1 MFVFKNWWSGGCLP
15 VVARHLRRVGLRR
28 VFTANSQKRSYEI
41 ACIGDIKKE
50 RHWSDLPLL
59 PAGRTR
65 ARSSRS
71 RAHLGFRSVHVERAL
86 RDVCARKLCMH
97 RDPECQAETR
107 EEKSRSLMSSSANG
121 ARGINVP
128 ASHPNEFHQTFAG
141 GIRKKQGRGT
151 RELGAATGFWGRDYS
166 ILRDRILWISTYF
179 EVFFSKSRVQNGQSL
194 DKPRKSQDFYQ
205 QKLFFI

>member
-1 MFVFKNWWSGGCLP
+1 MFRKRVGQDNMLVRGRETARWRGCLP

-28 VFTANSQKRSYEI
+28 VFTANSQKRSEEI

-65 ARSSRS
+65 ARQCRS

-86 RDVCARKLCMH
+86 RDVCARKLCMN

-121 ARGINVP
+121 ARGKMCQPPTQTSSTRPSLEDEDSLESV
-128 ASHPNEFHQTFAG
+128 ASPETVATLKTPKRPPNAHK
-141 GIRKKQGRGT
+141 IKQKNH
-151 RELGAATGFWGRDYS
+151 F
-166 ILRDRILWISTYF
+166 
-179 EVFFSKSRVQNGQSL
+179 
-194 DKPRKSQDFYQ
+194 
-205 QKLFFI
+205 